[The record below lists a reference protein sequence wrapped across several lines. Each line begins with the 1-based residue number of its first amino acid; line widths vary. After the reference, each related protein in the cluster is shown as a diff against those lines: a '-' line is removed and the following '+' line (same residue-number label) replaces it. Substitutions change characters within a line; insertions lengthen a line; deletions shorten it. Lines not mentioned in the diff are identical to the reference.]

1 MSEETKFN
9 SNIAF
14 VFAAIA
20 IVTVGWFAVNS
31 GDSIDTQV
39 ATKVETPTMVV
50 PAVATVEN
58 DKVVEEVVVTADP
71 SNIPS
76 DEELDNTDITNAE
89 NAE

>member
-1 MSEETKFN
+1 
-9 SNIAF
+9 
-14 VFAAIA
+14 
-20 IVTVGWFAVNS
+20 
-31 GDSIDTQV
+31 
-39 ATKVETPTMVV
+39 MVV